1 MRAWLNKVD
10 EKLMKFWEGLEEM
23 IDEMPVEFH
32 RAFYRLLIKQGG
44 LRFFNQL
51 ESVIRKDVKI
61 KYNFQSWAWHKD
73 NGYYQG

>member
-1 MRAWLNKVD
+1 
-10 EKLMKFWEGLEEM
+10 MKFWEGLEEM

-61 KYNFQSWAWHKD
+61 KYNF
-73 NGYYQG
+73 